1 MATCQRRTVIC
12 MRFLPGVADSAR
24 IHARSAMPSAPCH
37 RCVGRIEGPAQVMPT
52 MSDTPS
58 NDDLKQAALDY
69 HRVEPRGKIKVVPT
83 KPMVTQRDLA
93 LAYSPGVAF
102 ACERSEERRV
112 GKECRSRW

>member
-1 MATCQRRTVIC
+1 MQQILRETPR
-12 MRFLPGVADSAR
+12 P
-24 IHARSAMPSAPCH
+24 APCCPRH
-37 RCVGRIEGPAQVMPT
+37 AFGAWVESRAPALVMPT

-69 HRVEPRGKIKVVPT
+69 HRAEPRGKIKVVPT